1 MRSTRRKHPTLFY
14 ALLACLLAGM
24 LSSCGLFSSQ
34 KNDGQALL
42 GAADRFNTDLKWQ
55 DYKSAASRIAPSE
68 RESFWGK
75 VDQLQGRIRIMD
87 YQVVDVNLDG
97 KEGSGTVI
105 LRYRFFSTS
114 NPQLQT
120 KTLHQKWVFSERGEG
135 WQVVEN
141 DLEKIM
147 Q

>member
-1 MRSTRRKHPTLFY
+1 M
-14 ALLACLLAGM
+14 
-24 LSSCGLFSSQ
+24 
-34 KNDGQALL
+34 L

-55 DYKSAASRIAPSE
+55 DYKSAASRMAPSE

-87 YQVVDVNLDG
+87 YQVVDVNLKG